1 MVRLL
6 DGPDV
11 VRRKVARA
19 VTDSDTGP
27 DAVHHDRAAKPGVSN
42 LLDIAAACTG
52 FAPDD
57 VAAQAPTY
65 GALKKLVTDAVVE
78 VLAPVQR
85 RYTELSRDPEH
96 VDEVFAQ
103 GAERCLKETAPVLDA
118 ARAAMGLG

>member
-1 MVRLL
+1 M
-6 DGPDV
+6 
-11 VRRKVARA
+11 A
-19 VTDSDTGP
+19 
-27 DAVHHDRAAKPGVSN
+27 
-42 LLDIAAACTG
+42 
-52 FAPDD
+52 D

-85 RYTELSRDPEH
+85 RYAELIRETEH

-103 GAERCLKETAPVLDA
+103 GAARCVEETAPVLDA